1 VKRLG
6 TDYIDIYHMHTF
18 DALTPVEEVLYTLND
33 LVHSGKV
40 RYIASISHAG
50 TIPRENGHAVP
61 GALSM
66 PDRFVPESAKGLML
80 LMLKVATFTK
90 SPFRP
95 RSCWFAATNPSTHP
109 ASRCTKAQQP
119 LRIDPRRLMSK
130 LLYVLNVRPRINSGI
145 AVGAAFTA

>member
-1 VKRLG
+1 MKRLG

-90 SPFRP
+90 SLSVVHLLCHMAS
-95 RSCWFAATNPSTHP
+95 SCDAGLEIHP
-109 ASRCTKAQQP
+109 ASRCTKI
-119 LRIDPRRLMSK
+119 LRP
-130 LLYVLNVRPRINSGI
+130 YE
-145 AVGAAFTA
+145 